1 MLSKIDRQIANEFQN
16 RMNAIDPAA
25 VIYVFG
31 SRARGEAAEDSDLD
45 MFIELDTLTPE
56 LRQQIFELAWEVGFE
71 TDRIITTIVTT
82 HEELQYGAMRANPL
96 IAAVER
102 EGIHL

>member
-1 MLSKIDRQIANEFQN
+1 MLTEIDRQIANEFQS
-16 RMNAIDPAA
+16 RLNAIAPMAA
-25 VIYVFG
+25 VYVFG

-45 MFIELDTLTPE
+45 MFIELDTLNPE

-82 HEELQYGAMRANPL
+82 HEELQYGAMGASPL